1 VAFTTFFFLHFWHF
15 WHFFGIFGIF
25 GIFLAFLAFFGIFGI
40 YLAFLAFFAFFWHL
54 WHFFWHLMQFAFK
67 FQPYDDFLGFGDVEI
82 CLTGLRKLP
91 SNLQRHRTL
100 DAVQEPFTLLT
111 LTYHKISDQK

>member
-1 VAFTTFFFLHFWHF
+1 
-15 WHFFGIFGIF
+15 
-25 GIFLAFLAFFGIFGI
+25 
-40 YLAFLAFFAFFWHL
+40 LAFFAFFWHL